1 MPAEPSQNRRWQ
13 QQWQL
18 WLAAVVF
25 FTRIPV
31 RTRIPDEA
39 LQLNRAARF
48 LPLVGFLVGG
58 ISALVFLGAYSLWH
72 SSWLA
77 LVLSTVAGVL
87 TTGAFHEDGFADSC
101 DGFGG
106 GWQKAQV
113 LTIMKDS
120 RLGTYGAVG
129 LGLLL
134 TTRLSA
140 LYLLPVEI
148 IPWALLL
155 GHSLSRSFSASF
167 MYTLNYVRDEVDRK
181 FSGHSERITAR
192 ELAFIAATGL
202 SGLLFLPLG
211 VSLVCLALLFVL
223 HRLLSRYW
231 RKRIGGYTGDCLG
244 GAQQLAEV
252 LIYLVLSAA
261 LV

>member
-1 MPAEPSQNRRWQ
+1 MKISHFWQ
-13 QQWQL
+13 EQWYL
-18 WLAAVVF
+18 LLAAIIF

-31 RTRIPDEA
+31 KTQVPDQA

-48 LPLVGFLVGG
+48 LPVIGLIVGGLSAVAFVGFY
-58 ISALVFLGAYSLWH
+58 ALWQ

-77 LVLSTVAGVL
+77 LLLSTVVGVL
-87 TTGAFHEDGFADSC
+87 LTGAFHEDGFADSC

-106 GWQKAQV
+106 GWQKDQV
-113 LTIMKDS
+113 LSIMKDS

-129 LGLLL
+129 LGLMMAIK
-134 TTRLSA
+134 LSA
-140 LYLLPVEI
+140 LFLLSVEI

-181 FSGHSERITAR
+181 FSGHSERITKG

-202 SGLLFLPLG
+202 SGMLFLSLG
-211 VSLVCLALLFVL
+211 TGIAILLVLFAL
-223 HRLLSRYW
+223 HRLLTWYW
-231 RKRIGGYTGDCLG
+231 LKRIGGYTGDCLG

-252 LIYLVLSAA
+252 FIYLVLCAVPLS
-261 LV
+261 LS